1 MNFGSVRARTTLG
14 STVVVALVLVVTG
27 LLVVLSL
34 RSDLVRT
41 ADLEAEVGAR
51 RVASQIAG
59 GVAFGDLRLPDED
72 EPVQV
77 IGSRGEVVAATED
90 LTSVAGTRGTSPRQ
104 YDLDDDDDRADQ
116 DDLDTDDPNRGE
128 VSTNAVFSTRDAT
141 VDGVTDE
148 YRFAAVEAT
157 SPGGTTVL
165 VYAGTDLT
173 TTRNAI
179 SATVRS
185 MLLGLPLVLL
195 VVAAATWLVTRRA
208 LRPVEAIRGEMASIT
223 EAGDLAR
230 RVPVPDSRDEIARL
244 AATTNRTLAALES
257 SVEQQ
262 RRFVADASHELR
274 NPIASLR
281 AQLEIAL
288 EHRELLDL
296 PGAVEDVHRLQQ
308 LTTDLLLLARM
319 DAGEAR
325 PPASVIS
332 LTELVAD
339 ELAAR
344 PDTDRVPIIVDLEE
358 GIRVEGHPRRLARA
372 LSNLVDNAQ
381 RHAHSEVRVALRGRG
396 DRAVLRVSDDGEGI
410 PPADRERVFGRF
422 VRLDDA
428 RTRDEGGAGLGLPLA
443 REIVRSHHGTLQAVD
458 PEVRGAVLEI
468 TLPLIPAGK
477 AEG

>member
-1 MNFGSVRARTTLG
+1 MNLGSVRARTTLG
-14 STVVVALVLVVTG
+14 ATAVVALALVVTG
-27 LLVVLSL
+27 LIVVLSL

-41 ADLEAEVGAR
+41 ADLEAEVSAR

-77 IGSRGEVVAATED
+77 VDSQGRVAAATED
-90 LTSVAGTRGTSPRQ
+90 LTFLADGGESTPREP
-104 YDLDDDDDRADQ
+104 DDDDDDE
-116 DDLDTDDPNRGE
+116 DEPGRGE
-128 VSTNAVFSTRDAT
+128 VASHVGFSTREAV
-141 VDGVTDE
+141 VDGVAGE
-148 YRFAAVEAT
+148 YRFASVEAT
-157 SPGGTTVL
+157 SPDGATVL
-165 VYAGTDLT
+165 VHAGADLAA
-173 TTRNAI
+173 TRNAV
-179 SATVRS
+179 STTVRS

-195 VVAAATWLVTRRA
+195 VVAAATWLLTRRA

-230 RVPVPDSRDEIARL
+230 RVPVPGSRDEIARL

-308 LTTDLLLLARM
+308 LTTDLLFLARV

-325 PPASVIS
+325 PPASEIS
-332 LTELVAD
+332 LTEMVAG

-344 PDTDRVPIIVDLEE
+344 PDTDRVPITVDLDA
-358 GIRVEGHPRRLARA
+358 GVRVEGHPRQLARA

-381 RHAHSEVRVALRGRG
+381 RHAHSEVTVTLHAREG
-396 DRAVLRVSDDGEGI
+396 RAVLRVADDGEGV
-410 PPADRERVFGRF
+410 PPADRERIFGRF
-422 VRLDDA
+422 VRRDDA
-428 RTRDEGGAGLGLPLA
+428 RTRDEGGAGLGLPIA
-443 REIVRSHHGTLQAVD
+443 REIVASHGGTLRAVE
-458 PEVRGAVLEI
+458 PAGRGAVFEI
-468 TLPLIPAGK
+468 TLPLSTAVT

>member
-1 MNFGSVRARTTLG
+1 MHLGSVRARTTLG
-14 STVVVALVLVVTG
+14 ATAVVALVLVVTG
-27 LLVVLSL
+27 LVVVLSL

-77 IGSRGEVVAATED
+77 IGPRGEVLAATED
-90 LTSVAGTRGTSPRQ
+90 LASVAGVKGITPRQ
-104 YDLDDDDDRADQ
+104 YDMDDDDK
-116 DDLDTDDPNRGE
+116 DDDDPGRGE
-128 VSTNAVFSTRDAT
+128 VSTGAVFSTRDAT
-141 VDGVTDE
+141 VDGVVDE

-165 VYAGTDLT
+165 VYAGKDLT
-173 TTRNAI
+173 TTRNAV

-332 LTELVAD
+332 LTEMVAD

-344 PDTDRVPIIVDLEE
+344 PDADRVPIIVDLEE
-358 GIRVEGHPRRLARA
+358 GIRVEGHPRLLARA

-381 RHAHSEVRVALRGRG
+381 RHAHSSVRVALHARG
-396 DRAVLRVSDDGEGI
+396 DRAVLRVADDGEGI
-410 PPADRERVFGRF
+410 PPADRERIFGRF
-422 VRLDDA
+422 VRRDDA

-443 REIVRSHHGTLQAVD
+443 REIVRSHHGTLQAVE
-458 PEVRGAVLEI
+458 PAVRGAVLEI
-468 TLPLIPAGK
+468 TLPLSPA
-477 AEG
+477 

>member
-1 MNFGSVRARTTLG
+1 MNLSSVRARTTLG
-14 STVVVALVLVVTG
+14 ATAVVALVLAVTG
-27 LLVVLSL
+27 LIVVLSL
-34 RSDLVRT
+34 RSDLVHT
-41 ADLEAEVGAR
+41 ADLEAEVSAR

-77 IGSRGEVVAATED
+77 IGPGGRVVAATED
-90 LTSVAGTRGTSPRQ
+90 LSSVAAGGQDRTRRD
-104 YDLDDDDDRADQ
+104 DLDDDDDEDG
-116 DDLDTDDPNRGE
+116 DPGRGE
-128 VSTNAVFSTRDAT
+128 VSTNAVFSTREA
-141 VDGVTDE
+141 VIDGVAGE

-157 SPGGTTVL
+157 APDGTTVL

-173 TTRNAI
+173 TTRNAV
-179 SATVRS
+179 SATVRT
-185 MLLGLPLVLL
+185 MLLGLPPVLL
-195 VVAAATWLVTRRA
+195 VVAVATWLVTRRA

-308 LTTDLLLLARM
+308 LTTDLLFLARA

-325 PPASVIS
+325 PPASEIS
-332 LTELVAD
+332 LTELVAG

-344 PDTDRVPIIVDLEE
+344 PDADRVPITVDLAEDV
-358 GIRVEGHPRRLARA
+358 RVQGHPRQLARA

-381 RHAHSEVRVALRGRG
+381 RHAHSEVSVALHARGG
-396 DRAVLRVSDDGEGI
+396 RAVLRVADDGEGV
-410 PPADRERVFGRF
+410 PPADRERIFGRF
-422 VRLDDA
+422 VRRDDA
-428 RTRDEGGAGLGLPLA
+428 RTRDEGGAGLGLPIA
-443 REIVRSHHGTLQAVD
+443 REIVVSHGGTLRAVE
-458 PEVRGAVLEI
+458 PAARGAVFEI
-468 TLPLIPAGK
+468 TLPLNPAVP

>member
-1 MNFGSVRARTTLG
+1 MNLGSVRARTTLG
-14 STVVVALVLVVTG
+14 STAVVALVLVVTG

-77 IGSRGEVVAATED
+77 IGPRGEVVAATED
-90 LTSVAGTRGTSPRQ
+90 LTSVAGTRGTTPRQ
-104 YDLDDDDDRADQ
+104 YDLDDDDDH
-116 DDLDTDDPNRGE
+116 DDDDPNRGE
-128 VSTNAVFSTRDAT
+128 VSTNAVFSTRNAT
-141 VDGVTDE
+141 VDGVTGE

-165 VYAGTDLT
+165 VYAGKDLT

-195 VVAAATWLVTRRA
+195 VVAVATWLVTRRA

-344 PDTDRVPIIVDLEE
+344 PDTDRVPIVVDLEE

-381 RHAHSEVRVALRGRG
+381 RHAHSEVRVALRDRG
-396 DRAVLRVSDDGEGI
+396 DRAVLRVADDGEGV
-410 PPADRERVFGRF
+410 PPADRERIFGRF

-458 PEVRGAVLEI
+458 PEVRGAVFEI

>member
-1 MNFGSVRARTTLG
+1 LNLGSVRARTTLG
-14 STVVVALVLVVTG
+14 ATSVVALVLVVTG

-34 RSDLVRT
+34 RRDLVHT

-77 IGSRGEVVAATED
+77 IGPRGEIVAATED
-90 LTSVAGTRGTSPRQ
+90 LTSVTGTRGASPRQ
-104 YDLDDDDDRADQ
+104 DDLDDDDDQADQ
-116 DDLDTDDPNRGE
+116 DTDDPNRGE

-165 VYAGTDLT
+165 VYSGTDLT

-195 VVAAATWLVTRRA
+195 VVAVATWLVTRRA

-257 SVEQQ
+257 SIEQQ

-332 LTELVAD
+332 LTELVAG

-344 PDTDRVPIIVDLEE
+344 PDTDRVPIVADLEE

-381 RHAHSEVRVALRGRG
+381 RHAHSEVRVALHERG
-396 DRAVLRVSDDGEGI
+396 DRAVLRVADDGEGI

-458 PEVRGAVLEI
+458 PGVRGAVFEI
-468 TLPLIPAGK
+468 TLPLMTAGK